1 MNHLM
6 TIAVG
11 AIIFVVVV
19 FLVFENL
26 DPDSDLDQLTV
37 VRSQVVVHR

>member
-26 DPDSDLDQLTV
+26 DPDPDLDQLTV
-37 VRSQVVVHR
+37 VRSNQVVHR